1 MRLASLSLLMLI
13 FVLTASTGISA
24 AQDTNFPVGPQYL
37 LTGSPV
43 LARPIVPPT
52 HSLDAEPQN
61 QPDLLPIYYGYPMP
75 SVIEL
80 VSTEP
85 KELPPSIVDTG
96 VGGMTNV
103 QSLRERGYGVTLGQ
117 TASFWKS
124 HAPHAT
130 RVYTNADIERLHGS

>member
-1 MRLASLSLLMLI
+1 
-13 FVLTASTGISA
+13 
-24 AQDTNFPVGPQYL
+24 
-37 LTGSPV
+37 V

-52 HSLDAEPQN
+52 LSLDAPLSPIPSLPQIGPVVDDQPYVPSPEPQN